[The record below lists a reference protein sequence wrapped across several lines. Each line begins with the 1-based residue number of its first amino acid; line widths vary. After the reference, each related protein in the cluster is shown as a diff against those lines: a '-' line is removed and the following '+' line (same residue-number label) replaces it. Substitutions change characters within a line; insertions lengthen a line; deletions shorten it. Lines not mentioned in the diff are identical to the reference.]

1 MTQVRKDFSVAG
13 TSFRDGATELLQR
26 LQPKHALTLRRE
38 LKNKKDENAVAV
50 YRHDKQL
57 GYLPR
62 GLAAEIAT
70 LMDFGVEI
78 KCAKSS
84 PALDCVCALS
94 FDFDYGDA

>member
-38 LKNKKDENAVAV
+38 PENKSDRFAVAV
-50 YRHDKQL
+50 YRYDMKL

-62 GLAAEIAT
+62 GLAAEIAP
-70 LMDFGVEI
+70 LMDFGVEV
-78 KCAKSS
+78 KCAKDTA
-84 PALDCVCALS
+84 ALDCVCALS
-94 FDFDYGDA
+94 FDDGES